1 MLHWVS
7 VNKQSLNTCSNFS
20 CIPFRGSVLVRQEKQ
35 YLNQYL
41 KVDILYFIAQIAQNP
56 SYSFLVFFFVN
67 KQINPRN
74 KKTQE
79 CILSFLFASLTLLTL
94 LTYINHIK
102 LITNR
107 WAWAL
112 VPTKL
117 VEPGNALAWGGGIH
131 GNPVSGPHQ
140 APHHWTIQWNTYRP
154 NTYLAHTSRGREG
167 WEKTKA
173 QTGMQTASYC
183 NNTLRRTASKQLRI

>member
-1 MLHWVS
+1 MSLIFSYLNCLCHFLTCINNLCTFAPNIVC
-7 VNKQSLNTCSNFS
+7 KQFS
-20 CIPFRGSVLVRQEKQ
+20 CHIHF
-35 YLNQYL
+35 
-41 KVDILYFIAQIAQNP
+41 LYFIAQIARNP
-56 SYSFLVFFFVN
+56 SYSFLDFFFFFVN
-67 KQINPRN
+67 KQINPHN

-79 CILSFLFASLTLLTL
+79 CILSFLFVSLTLLTYL
-94 LTYINHIK
+94 HINHIK

-107 WAWAL
+107 WVWVL

-131 GNPVSGPHQ
+131 GNPASGPHQ
-140 APHHWTIQWNTYRP
+140 ALSHWTIQWNTYRP